1 MVRPVLLG
9 ALALLAACSW
19 HPPRADNP
27 IGMPL
32 SELLARIERGRPV
45 LPYLPAP
52 ERTRDEERPDSGEP
66 TGAGMARAL
75 DYPGLTLVVQEGPD
89 GELRVLRLTV
99 TGQQYRTA
107 EGMHVG
113 GSLQDLSDVF
123 GEADRLEGDEYVYTA
138 EGPASSAIRFRV
150 EGERITRMQW
160 EFDRP

>member
-1 MVRPVLLG
+1 MVRSFLLGTLLALLG
-9 ALALLAACSW
+9 ACAW
-19 HPPRADNP
+19 QPPRADNP

-52 ERTRDEERPDSGEP
+52 ERTRAARLPGSGAA
-66 TGAGMARAL
+66 TSAL
-75 DYPGLTLVVQEGPD
+75 EYPGLTLVVQEDSGRQP
-89 GELRVLRLTV
+89 EVLQLTV
-99 TGQQYRTA
+99 TGEQYRTA

-113 GSLQDLSDVF
+113 GSLQDLSDAF

-138 EGPASSAIRFRV
+138 EGPASGAIRFRV